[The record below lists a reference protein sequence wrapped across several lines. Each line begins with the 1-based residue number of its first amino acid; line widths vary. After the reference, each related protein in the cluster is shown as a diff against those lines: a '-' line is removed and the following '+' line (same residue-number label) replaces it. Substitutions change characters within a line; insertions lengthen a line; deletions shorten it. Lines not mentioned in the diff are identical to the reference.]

1 MDFVYVIIIFLIS
14 SIAIGIIGNI
24 AGIGGGV
31 FLMIIFLYIF
41 NINPVISGGLSLI
54 TIVASTLAGSNMN
67 MKQGAI
73 DRSLFY
79 VVAIAAGV
87 GAILGAIICYF
98 VAINVFHLFFG
109 IIVFCIG
116 LFSFLA
122 TKSEIKKNKGAAYLK
137 QSFKEYVANNK
148 PLNYSKNNSIFGVSF
163 IAGILSGLF
172 GLGIGAV
179 VGTYLTAIKHIH
191 PKIAFS
197 TIVAVMVLTS
207 TLGAVV
213 HFMKYGMQYQYFLLA
228 MPLVIGAAL
237 GGFTGA
243 KLSSNMNFSKLRSF
257 QSYVVM
263 FFGALSI
270 LMGYIGLL
278 IK

>member
-73 DRSLFY
+73 DHSLFY

-148 PLNYSKNNSIFGVSF
+148 PSNYSKNNSIFGVSF

-179 VGTYLTAIKHIH
+179 VGTYLTAIKHVH

-263 FFGALSI
+263 FFGTLSI

>member
-1 MDFVYVIIIFLIS
+1 MNFIYEIIIFLVS

-24 AGIGGGV
+24 AGIGGGI
-31 FLMIIFLYIF
+31 FLMIIFMYIF

-67 MKQGAI
+67 VKQGAV
-73 DRSLFY
+73 DKSLFY
-79 VVAIAAGV
+79 DIAIAAGV
-87 GAILGAIICYF
+87 GAILGSIISYF
-98 VAINVFHLFFG
+98 VEINVFHLFFG
-109 IIVFCIG
+109 MVVFCIG
-116 LFSFLA
+116 LFSFFTA
-122 TKSEIKKNKGAAYLK
+122 KSEIKKNKGAAYLK
-137 QSFKEYVANNK
+137 QSFKEYITNNK
-148 PLNYSKNNSIFGVSF
+148 QKDFSKSRSIFGVSF

-179 VGTYLTAIKHIH
+179 VGTYLTAIKHVH

-197 TIVAVMVLTS
+197 TIVAVMVITS
-207 TLGAVV
+207 TLGAIV

-228 MPLVIGAAL
+228 MPLIIGAAL

-243 KLSSNMNFSKLRSF
+243 KLSSNMDFSKLRSF

-263 FFGALSI
+263 FFGLLSI
-270 LMGYIGLL
+270 LISFMGLL
-278 IK
+278 GY

>member
-73 DRSLFY
+73 DHSLFY

-148 PLNYSKNNSIFGVSF
+148 PSNYSKNNSIFGVSF

-263 FFGALSI
+263 FFGTLSI